1 MQSLNISPLNVH
13 NNQKQSNSE
22 HASFFSSEE
31 AHEHCNKTIKDVQVS
46 HSRQMDYEKRNLDT
60 CHFLM
65 DRSDP
70 IVLESCASP
79 AQTRQASVYPPIVL
93 SWCKTDEN
101 GEILAADYPGF
112 FE

>member
-1 MQSLNISPLNVH
+1 MQYLVFPLALH
-13 NNQKQSNSE
+13 KIKNS
-22 HASFFSSEE
+22 HTLTINLFSSEE

-46 HSRQMDYEKRNLDT
+46 HSRQEDYEKRNLDT

-70 IVLESCASP
+70 IVLESCPSP
-79 AQTRQASVYPPIVL
+79 AQNRSVDAYPAIVL
-93 SWCKTDEN
+93 SWCKRDEN